1 MKKLEAHEVPLA
13 KVFSSDYEFVVPD
26 YQRPYTWE
34 PAQATQLLADL
45 AEAVDRDPED
55 PYFLGSVVLV
65 KRQDDPR
72 SEVIDGQQRLTTL
85 TILLSVLR
93 ELTEDP
99 RDADNL
105 DTLIWEPGNTILD
118 LDSRPRLRLRPRD
131 EEFFRKHV
139 QARGGMDMLHPDAKY
154 PNDAQARIAANAR
167 ALRDGLNRWNPAE
180 RLALAKAVVQR
191 TFLVMVS
198 TSDLTSAYRIFSVM
212 NSRGVE
218 LSPADI
224 FKSGVI
230 GALPDQDKARYAEKW
245 EDLEADLGREAFA
258 DLFSHIRMVFLK
270 YRARQQLLT
279 EFGDHVLKRFLDAGG
294 AALFVD
300 DVLEPYGSAY
310 RDILTRDHQ
319 SLSQATEVND
329 WLRRLHMLDN
339 FDWQAPALWA
349 LKTHRNDGPWLV
361 EFLRRLDR
369 LGAWMLVTRC
379 NAQERGQRIARL
391 LQELQDGKGLGSSAL
406 DLDPAERAQLA
417 LRLGGDVYRSAI
429 VRKYVLLRLNELV
442 SDPPVVQDVRIV
454 TVEHVLPQNPPADSE
469 WREVFTESDRDH
481 WTQRL
486 ANLVLLSRT
495 KNAAAGNLDFVKK
508 RDKYLAGGKA
518 PSYALTTEVLR
529 VEAWTP
535 DVLSARQERLIG
547 TLAAHWDLSVN

>member
-1 MKKLEAHEVPLA
+1 MKKLEAHEVALA

-45 AEAVDRDPED
+45 VEAVDRDPED

-65 KRQDDPR
+65 KRPDEPLA
-72 SEVIDGQQRLTTL
+72 EVIDGQQRLTTL
-85 TILLSVLR
+85 TILLAVLR

-105 DTLIWEPGNTILD
+105 DILIWEPGNTILD

-139 QARGGMDMLHPDAKY
+139 QARGGVDLLHPEAKY

-167 ALRDGLNRWNPAE
+167 ALRDALASSTPAQ

-224 FKSGVI
+224 FKSQVI
-230 GALPDQDKARYAEKW
+230 GALPDHDKARYAEKW

-258 DLFSHIRMVFLK
+258 DLFSHIRMVVLK

-279 EFGDHVLKRFLDAGG
+279 EFGDHVLKGFLDEGK
-294 AALFVD
+294 AAVFVD

-329 WLRRLHMLDN
+329 WLRRLHLLDN

-349 LKTHRNDGPWLV
+349 LKTHRNDGSWLV
-361 EFLRRLDR
+361 GFLRRLDR

-379 NAQERGQRIARL
+379 NAQARGQRIAKL
-391 LQELQDGKGLGSSAL
+391 LQELQDGLGLGSPAL
-406 DLDPAERAQLA
+406 DLDADERAE
-417 LRLGGDVYRSAI
+417 LRAKLDGDVYRSAA

-442 SDPPVVQDVRIV
+442 SDPFVAQDVKIV
-454 TVEHVLPQNPPADSE
+454 TVEHVLPQSPSAGCE
-469 WREVFTESDRDH
+469 WREVFTESDRER
-481 WTQRL
+481 WTHRL

-495 KNAAAGNLDFVKK
+495 KNSAAGNLDFAAK
-508 RDKYLAGGKA
+508 RDKYFAGGKS
-518 PSYALTTEVLR
+518 PSYGLTTEVLR
-529 VEAWTP
+529 EETWTP
-535 DVLSARQERLIG
+535 DVLDARQERLVG
-547 TLAAHWDLSVN
+547 ALAEHWELRVS